1 MTPTDCDRYAT
12 LIVERLL
19 FGPNNENMK
28 KDISETIE
36 AIAALARAEAM
47 LEVAEEMKKI
57 GAVNGAT
64 WVLDLARKA
73 GEDVKKIQTRIRG
86 LS

>member
-12 LIVERLL
+12 LIVKRLL

-36 AIAALARAEAM
+36 LAAALERAAAM
-47 LEVAEEMKKI
+47 MEVSDEMKKI
-57 GAVNGAT
+57 GAVHGAKF
-64 WVLDLARKA
+64 VLDLAEKA
-73 GEDVKKIQTRIRG
+73 LEDVKKIQTRIRG